1 MESDINTPRRQD
13 RLALIELLDRD
24 GRVAQAVS
32 VRHWPVTLGRAL
44 NNDVVLDDPHV
55 AAHHATLHVLAD
67 GAVQLA
73 VGDSINGV
81 HHQGQRH
88 ATGAHVALPPGPA
101 TLQLGGV
108 QLRLRLA
115 GEALAAERPLPVLA
129 ATQKNGPL
137 VAGLAFMLVALFN
150 HWVTLD
156 PGAEASAWTPLAVGI
171 PAALA
176 GWSGL
181 WALAS
186 KLFQHRFD
194 FMGHLRIVLPWLLG
208 IELVDVALNMLAS
221 SLGWAWLW
229 RMVGPLQV
237 LLGLLL
243 LRAHLVQVLP
253 HARRAV
259 GLSLAAM
266 AVVGTAVHLTT
277 VQRTTDR
284 FSRPAYMSTL
294 PLPQLHPAQT
304 GSSQELIQE
313 LAPLAQQLAARAQQA
328 RKDEPAEGD
337 ELSE

>member
-1 MESDINTPRRQD
+1 MESDIDTPRRQD
-13 RLALIELLDRD
+13 RLALIELLDRE

-44 NNDVVLDDPHV
+44 SNDVVLDDPHV
-55 AAHHATLHVLAD
+55 AAHHASLQFLAD
-67 GAVQLA
+67 GTVELT
-73 VGDSINGV
+73 VGDSINGI
-81 HHQGQRH
+81 HHQGLRH
-88 ATGAHVALPPGPA
+88 GSGARVALGPGPA
-101 TLQLGGV
+101 SVQLGGV

-115 GEALAAERPLPVLA
+115 GEELAAERPLPVLA

-137 VAGLAFMLVALFN
+137 VAGLAFMGLALFN
-150 HWVTLD
+150 HWLTLD
-156 PGAEASAWTPLAVGI
+156 PGAEASAWTPLAVGV
-171 PAALA
+171 PVALA
-176 GWSGL
+176 AWSGL

-208 IELVDVALNMLAS
+208 IELMDVALNMLAA
-221 SLGWAWLW
+221 SLGWTWLW
-229 RMVGPLQV
+229 RLVGPLQV

-243 LRAHLVQVLP
+243 LRAHLVHMLP

-266 AVVGTAVHLTT
+266 AVVGTAVHLTS
-277 VQRTTDR
+277 VQRATDR

-294 PLPQLHPAQT
+294 PLPQLHRAQT

-313 LAPLAQQLAARAQQA
+313 LAPLAQQLAARAKKA
-328 RKDEPAEGD
+328 RKDEPEGD